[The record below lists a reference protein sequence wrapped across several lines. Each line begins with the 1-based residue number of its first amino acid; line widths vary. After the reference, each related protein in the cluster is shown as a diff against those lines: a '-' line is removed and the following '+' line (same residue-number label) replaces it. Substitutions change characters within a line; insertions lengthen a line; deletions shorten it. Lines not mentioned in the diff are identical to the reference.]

1 MEKKT
6 IDKKKRKVISVE
18 INEEMQKLL
27 DERIKYLQARRP
39 GTKVTVS
46 DAVRH
51 ALSYVGY
58 KRGKKCQGE
67 E

>member
-1 MEKKT
+1 MEKNNV
-6 IDKKKRKVISVE
+6 DKKKRKVISVE
-18 INEEMQKLL
+18 INEEMQALL

-58 KRGKKCQGE
+58 KRGKKGQGE